1 CFLNDLKKQ
10 KIILYFSRAKI
21 QRENYS
27 KTIFIL
33 IYFFVFLSIIFYFY
47 FYFFTYLYSK
57 IFVNF
62 SIKKYSKSKPTKRQ
76 KIVLIKH

>member
-1 CFLNDLKKQ
+1 NK

-33 IYFFVFLSIIFYFY
+33 IYFFV
-47 FYFFTYLYSK
+47 FFTYLYSK

-76 KIVLIKH
+76 KIVLN

>member
-1 CFLNDLKKQ
+1 M
-10 KIILYFSRAKI
+10 
-21 QRENYS
+21 
-27 KTIFIL
+27 
-33 IYFFVFLSIIFYFY
+33 IYFFVFFI
-47 FYFFTYLYSK
+47 YLYSK

>member
-1 CFLNDLKKQ
+1 MC
-10 KIILYFSRAKI
+10 FSRAKI

-33 IYFFVFLSIIFYFY
+33 IYFFVFFYLSFFIFIFI
-47 FYFFTYLYSK
+47 FFTYLYSK

-76 KIVLIKH
+76 KI

>member
-1 CFLNDLKKQ
+1 FKKTKNYLVLFTSKNSKRKLQQNYIYFDLFFLFFYLS
-10 KIILYFSRAKI
+10 FF
-21 QRENYS
+21 
-27 KTIFIL
+27 IFIF
-33 IYFFVFLSIIFYFY
+33 I
-47 FYFFTYLYSK
+47 FFTYLYSK

>member
-1 CFLNDLKKQ
+1 K
-10 KIILYFSRAKI
+10 
-21 QRENYS
+21 NYLVLFTS
-27 KTIFIL
+27 KNSKRKL
-33 IYFFVFLSIIFYFY
+33 QQNYIYFDL
-47 FYFFTYLYSK
+47 FFCFFIYLYSK

>member
-1 CFLNDLKKQ
+1 KNK

-33 IYFFVFLSIIFYFY
+33 IYFFV
-47 FYFFTYLYSK
+47 FFTYLYSK

-76 KIVLIKH
+76 KIVLN

>member
-33 IYFFVFLSIIFYFY
+33 IYFFC
-47 FYFFTYLYSK
+47 FFTYLYSK
-57 IFVNF
+57 IFINF

>member
-1 CFLNDLKKQ
+1 M
-10 KIILYFSRAKI
+10 YFSRAKI

-33 IYFFVFLSIIFYFY
+33 IYFFVFFI
-47 FYFFTYLYSK
+47 YLYSK

>member
-1 CFLNDLKKQ
+1 M
-10 KIILYFSRAKI
+10 YFSRAKI

-33 IYFFVFLSIIFYFY
+33 IYFLFFLSIIFYFYFY

-76 KIVLIKH
+76 K